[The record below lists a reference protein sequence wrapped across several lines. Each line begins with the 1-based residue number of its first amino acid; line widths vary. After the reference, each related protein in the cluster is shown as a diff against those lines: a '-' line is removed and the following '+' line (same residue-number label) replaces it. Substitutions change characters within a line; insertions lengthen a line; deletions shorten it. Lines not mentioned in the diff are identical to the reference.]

1 MTALRAT
8 AIRYGQATGL
18 AALVT
23 FGLFFLMPKL
33 IETGRSALEDAPSGT
48 VVDFVR
54 ARKDEIIQKKERKPP
69 RPPVPEDEP
78 PKPSQPRRDYLNPS
92 GDSLNVASVGVDA
105 DISLESGLG
114 FGGVSDGEYLPIVK
128 VAPIYPRRAQ
138 ARGIEGYV
146 IVEFVVTAAG
156 TVDAPVII
164 DSVPPGIFDR
174 AALQAVA
181 KFKYKPKVINGKP
194 VAVAGVRNKL
204 TFILED

>member
-1 MTALRAT
+1 MLVETT
-8 AIRYGQATGL
+8 TRYAKATGMAL
-18 AALVT
+18 LVT

-33 IETGRSALEDAPSGT
+33 IETGQKALTEDKSG
-48 VVDFVR
+48 VFVDFVR
-54 ARKDEIIQKKERKPP
+54 QRKEEAIQKKERKPP

-78 PKPSQPRRDYLNPS
+78 PKPNQPQRDYLNPS
-92 GDSLNVASVGVDA
+92 GDNINVGGVGLDA
-105 DISLESGLG
+105 NISLDLGLG

-138 ARGIEGYV
+138 SRGIEGFV
-146 IVEFVVTAAG
+146 IIEFVVTAAG
-156 TVDAPVII
+156 TVEAPVII
-164 DSVPPGIFDR
+164 EAVPPGIFDR
-174 AALQAVA
+174 AALQAVL